1 MKAVEETG
9 RSVEEALEQALTKL
23 GVGVDDVEV
32 EVLEEGSRG
41 FMGILG
47 GRPARVRVVKKEN
60 TLDRAQAFLNDVVAV
75 MGIDV
80 QIEGKKTTDGV
91 EIDIEGQNVGGLIGR
106 RGQALDAWQYLTNLV
121 ANKGVKEPCRVML
134 DVAGYRARRRV
145 ALENLAKRTAQRV
158 KERRRS
164 ITLDPMPAAERRIIH
179 LTLQDDPEVETV
191 SEGREPFRRV
201 TVINTKRD
209 SASQPR
215 PRFRQ

>member
-9 RSVEEALEQALTKL
+9 RSVEDALEQALAKL

-80 QIEGKKTTDGV
+80 KIEGTRTADGV